1 MSRGV
6 TFLHLADLHLGLRVT
21 RFESDV
27 VNRLREARF
36 QSLENA
42 LQVAE
47 TRGVDFLLIAG
58 DLFDDNAVSAVDAQR
73 AFDMLKGR
81 PTPVYVLPGNHDPYC
96 SGSLWQRPP
105 WSHAEGT
112 ALRVLTRA
120 EPVEA
125 GDGVVLLPCP
135 VAAKRA
141 TLDPTHWIEPGE
153 TTAIRL
159 GLAHGSL
166 MDRAFLPPDDHPI
179 PLDAPARGGL
189 DYLALGHWHDM
200 LLMESS
206 RLAYPGAP
214 EPTSF
219 SEEHSGNVLLVEIA
233 QAEMPPVITPRHVG
247 RLRWLARTET
257 VTEPV
262 AERLERLRA
271 DLEALPGRADT
282 LLRLTLTG
290 AVSAESFPQLAEF
303 AAWLAAAGF
312 LQQEVRNQVRCLEE
326 LHGAL
331 QSLADR
337 DEVIAGTAADLMRL
351 ATLDAPGGGPP
362 STLEARPVDELIR
375 VWQSLEEGLRTWSAG
390 TDVPAR
396 AEVAQ
401 EGLKLLA
408 TLAKE
413 VEQ

>member
-105 WSHAEGT
+105 WSNAEGT
-112 ALRVLTRA
+112 ALRVLTRV
-120 EPVEA
+120 EPVAA

-135 VAAKRA
+135 VVAKRA

-166 MDRAFLPPDDHPI
+166 MDRAFLPLDDHPI

-189 DYLALGHWHDM
+189 DYLALGHWHSQKLQRGADGAV
-200 LLMESS
+200 
-206 RLAYPGAP
+206 RAAYPGTS
-214 EPTSF
+214 EPMGFGAGFDIGWS
-219 SEEHSGNVLLVEIA
+219 A
-233 QAEMPPVITPRHVG
+233 YA
-247 RLRWLARTET
+247 
-257 VTEPV
+257 
-262 AERLERLRA
+262 A
-271 DLEALPGRADT
+271 DPGRADFAGSGQGAALLVHVAGPGASPIVESMPIGRYT
-282 LLRLTLTG
+282 WAQEEVEVTDETFAEVFSELATRPDLDRRLLRLSLKG
-290 AVSAESFPQLAEF
+290 VLSVESMVRLDGFRDMLKRYLYCELDEGGLHVRPDSEKIAEVVGSGLLREVWRRIETQAEGEEPEARRIAERARLLLYQLA
-303 AAWLAAAGF
+303 
-312 LQQEVRNQVRCLEE
+312 QE
-326 LHGAL
+326 A
-331 QSLADR
+331 QS
-337 DEVIAGTAADLMRL
+337 
-351 ATLDAPGGGPP
+351 
-362 STLEARPVDELIR
+362 
-375 VWQSLEEGLRTWSAG
+375 
-390 TDVPAR
+390 
-396 AEVAQ
+396 
-401 EGLKLLA
+401 
-408 TLAKE
+408 
-413 VEQ
+413 